1 MQSYIIELMCFSIFR
16 TYINILNTNLME
28 SKLQTIAFYN
38 IENLFDIYNDDQ
50 ANDDEFLP
58 TSTKKWTKKRYERKI
73 EKLGFVISKIG
84 FIAAEKPP
92 SIIGLA
98 EVENS
103 LVMQDLIESD
113 YLSEHNYDFVH
124 HDSKDERGIDVALLY
139 NKAEFSVDASETF
152 SIYIET
158 PEGDRDYTRDILLV
172 SGILDGDPIHFI
184 VNHWPSRRNGEEE
197 SSYKRMIA
205 SKKVV
210 DIIKGLKKKFESPKI
225 MVMGDFNDNPN
236 DLSVQFLMD
245 NEELCNTTEK
255 LWTRER
261 GSLNHDFQWNL
272 FDQIIV
278 SNNLLEPSHNSYH
291 FENVNIFDNKFVSH
305 SKGKYKG
312 QPFRTY
318 IGKKYMGG
326 FSDHFPVYAIFR
338 KS

>member
-1 MQSYIIELMCFSIFR
+1 
-16 TYINILNTNLME
+16 ME
-28 SKLQTIAFYN
+28 SKLLTIAFYN
-38 IENLFDIYNDDQ
+38 IENLFDIYDNEETNDD
-50 ANDDEFLP
+50 DFLP

-73 EKLGFVISKIG
+73 IKLGSVISKIG
-84 FIAAEKPP
+84 FIATEKPP

-103 LVMQDLIESD
+103 LVIQDLIK
-113 YLSEHNYDFVH
+113 SEHLVDQNYGFVH
-124 HDSKDERGIDVALLY
+124 HDSKDERGIDVAMLY
-139 NKAEFSVDASETF
+139 NKDEFSVDASETF

-158 PEGDRDYTRDILLV
+158 PEGERDHTRDILLV
-172 SGILDGDPIHFI
+172 SGILDGDPIHII

-210 DIIKGLKKKFESPKI
+210 DIIKELKKKFENPKI

-236 DLSVQFLMD
+236 DSSIQFLMD
-245 NEELCNTTEK
+245 NEDLCNTTEI
-255 LWTRER
+255 LWTRDR

-278 SNNLLEPSHNSYH
+278 SNNLMEPSQNGYH
-291 FENVNIFDNKFVSH
+291 FENVNIFDRKFVSH

-326 FSDHFPVYAIFR
+326 FSDHFPVYIQL
-338 KS
+338 KKPV

>member
-1 MQSYIIELMCFSIFR
+1 
-16 TYINILNTNLME
+16 ME
-28 SKLQTIAFYN
+28 SKLLTVAFYN
-38 IENLFDIYNDDQ
+38 IENLFDIYNDEKT
-50 ANDDEFLP
+50 NDDEFLP

-84 FIAAEKPP
+84 FNSTEKPP

-103 LVMQDLIESD
+103 LVIKDLINSQ
-113 YLSEHNYDFVH
+113 YLTVHNYAIVH
-124 HDSKDERGIDVALLY
+124 QDSNDERGIDVALLY
-139 NKAEFSVDASETF
+139 NRDEFCVETSEVF

-158 PEGDRDYTRDILLV
+158 LEGERDYTRDILLV
-172 SGILDGDPIHFI
+172 SGILDGDPIHII

-205 SKKVV
+205 AKKVV
-210 DIIKGLKKKFESPKI
+210 EIIKNLKTKFESPKI
-225 MVMGDFNDNPN
+225 MVIGDFNDNPN
-236 DLSVQFLMD
+236 DLSIQHLID
-245 NEELCNTTEK
+245 NEALFNTTEI
-255 LWTRER
+255 LWSRDR

-272 FDQIIV
+272 FDQIMV
-278 SNNLLEPSHNSYH
+278 SNNLLEPSQNGYH
-291 FENVNIFDNKFVSH
+291 FESVNIFDSKFVSH

-326 FSDHFPVYAIFR
+326 FSDHFPVYIQL
-338 KS
+338 KKPII

>member
-1 MQSYIIELMCFSIFR
+1 
-16 TYINILNTNLME
+16 ME
-28 SKLQTIAFYN
+28 SKLLTIAFYN
-38 IENLFDIYNDDQ
+38 IENLFDIYDNEETNDD
-50 ANDDEFLP
+50 DFLP

-73 EKLGFVISKIG
+73 IKLGSVISKIG
-84 FIAAEKPP
+84 FIATEKPP

-103 LVMQDLIESD
+103 LVIQDLIK
-113 YLSEHNYDFVH
+113 SEHLVDHNYGFVH

-139 NKAEFSVDASETF
+139 NKDEFSVDASETF

-158 PEGDRDYTRDILLV
+158 PEGERDYTRDILLV
-172 SGILDGDPIHFI
+172 SGILDGDPIHII

-210 DIIKGLKKKFESPKI
+210 DIIKELKKKFENPKI

-236 DLSVQFLMD
+236 DSSIQFLMD
-245 NEELCNTTEK
+245 NEDLCNTTEI
-255 LWTRER
+255 LWTRDR

-278 SNNLLEPSHNSYH
+278 SNNLMEPSQNGYH
-291 FENVNIFDNKFVSH
+291 FENVNIFDRKFVSH

-326 FSDHFPVYAIFR
+326 FSDHFPVYIQL
-338 KS
+338 KKPV

>member
-1 MQSYIIELMCFSIFR
+1 MCFTIFR

-50 ANDDEFLP
+50 TNDDDFLP

-84 FIAAEKPP
+84 FETSSKPP
-92 SIIGLA
+92 TIIGLA

-103 LVMQDLIESD
+103 LVIKDLIQSQHLAEF
-113 YLSEHNYDFVH
+113 NYGFVH

-139 NKAEFSVDASETF
+139 NRDEFSVDAIETF

-158 PEGDRDYTRDILLV
+158 PDGERDYTRDILLV
-172 SGILDGDPIHFI
+172 SGNLDGDPIHVI
-184 VNHWPSRRNGEEE
+184 VNHWPSRHDGEDETA
-197 SSYKRMIA
+197 YKRLVA
-205 SKKVV
+205 SKKVL
-210 DIIKGLKKKFESPKI
+210 DIIEKLKKKYLDPKI
-225 MVMGDFNDNPN
+225 IIIGDFNDNPN
-236 DLSVQFLMD
+236 NSSIQFLMKND
-245 NEELCNTTEK
+245 EICNTTEK
-255 LWTRER
+255 LWTRDR
-261 GSLNHDFQWNL
+261 GSLNHEFQWNL
-272 FDQIIV
+272 FDQIFI
-278 SNNLLEPSHNSYH
+278 SRNLLEPFKNGYH
-291 FENVNIFDNKFVSH
+291 FESVNIFDSKFVSH

-326 FSDHFPVYAIFR
+326 FSDHFPVYAIFS
-338 KS
+338 KT